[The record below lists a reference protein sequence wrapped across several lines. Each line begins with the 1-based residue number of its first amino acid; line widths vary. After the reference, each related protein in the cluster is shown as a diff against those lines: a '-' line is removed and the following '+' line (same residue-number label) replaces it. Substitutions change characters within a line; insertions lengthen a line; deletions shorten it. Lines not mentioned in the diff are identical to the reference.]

1 MRARLKAVVLA
12 LTTLFLASTSA
23 LAGAADAPRFAL
35 GVGGAFLRDRPALTS
50 TLTGPVFAGQTYVVT
65 ARTPDG
71 TWLQLAP
78 PSGPPGWLLSSLG
91 QSAGDLAALPVVTP
105 ARVRAQARSAQSGSL
120 RHVISPIT
128 PSIRKKYRDAVK
140 AGRSPGMFAV
150 VGDCNSEPDAYW
162 WRLAAGTFD
171 VSVHQ
176 DLHAVVERFA
186 WSFTRGSAA
195 AKGGFHSASM
205 FEPIW
210 ANPAECGGDEGP
222 LDCELRRSNASVAF
236 ISLGTGDTFAW
247 RDFEA
252 NYARIIERA
261 IERKVVPILVT
272 KADDLES
279 QQAGAPP
286 GAINDA
292 VRRLGQRYGVPVIDF
307 WQATRALP
315 EFGMRWEGNENF
327 HMSAAGSDL
336 RIVLSLQA
344 LDALTR

>member
-1 MRARLKAVVLA
+1 MA
-12 LTTLFLASTSA
+12 
-23 LAGAADAPRFAL
+23 
-35 GVGGAFLRDRPALTS
+35 
-50 TLTGPVFAGQTYVVT
+50 
-65 ARTPDG
+65 
-71 TWLQLAP
+71 
-78 PSGPPGWLLSSLG
+78 
-91 QSAGDLAALPVVTP
+91 
-105 ARVRAQARSAQSGSL
+105 
-120 RHVISPIT
+120 ISPIT
-128 PSIRKKYRDAVK
+128 PAIRKKYRDAVK

-150 VGDCNSEPDAYW
+150 VGDCNSEPGAYW

-176 DLHAVVERFA
+176 DLHGVVERFA

-205 FEPIW
+205 FDPTW
-210 ANPAECGGDEGP
+210 ADPAECGGDEGP
-222 LDCELRRSNASVAF
+222 LDCELGRSNASVAF

-247 RDFEA
+247 RDFEE

-292 VRRLGQRYGVPVIDF
+292 VRRLGQHYGVPVIDF

-327 HMSAAGSDL
+327 HMSPAGSDL